1 MRRWAGSIFKSQEP
15 QPLKN
20 KSFHAVLQKCLTAF
34 FSDVILPC
42 VVDTDRIDKIEEISL
57 LLDFYGGLISD
68 KQREYL
74 RLYHEENCSL
84 SEIGEMLGV
93 SRQGVYDG
101 VRKAQNALRSYEK
114 ELGLIASYKKQ
125 GEELARA
132 LVIIDGLEGSSE
144 DPSFTEKLSELRS
157 IIRRLDQ

>member
-1 MRRWAGSIFKSQEP
+1 M
-15 QPLKN
+15 
-20 KSFHAVLQKCLTAF
+20 
-34 FSDVILPC
+34 
-42 VVDTDRIDKIEEISL
+42 DTDRIDKIEEISL

-132 LVIIDGLEGSSE
+132 LVIIDGLEGSS
-144 DPSFTEKLSELRS
+144 
-157 IIRRLDQ
+157 